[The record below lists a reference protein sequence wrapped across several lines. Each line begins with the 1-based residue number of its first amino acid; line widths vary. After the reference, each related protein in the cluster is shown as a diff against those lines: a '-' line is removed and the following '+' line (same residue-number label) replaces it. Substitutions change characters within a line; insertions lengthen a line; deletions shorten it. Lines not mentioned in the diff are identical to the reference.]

1 MSVIQGQPYKAGLVL
16 APYRAL
22 RAALPDRAMRMAV
35 LRAVPV
41 VGALV
46 HQRGGRWEINSV
58 EFTARLM
65 RSN

>member
-1 MSVIQGQPYKAGLVL
+1 MITL

-22 RAALPDRAMRMAV
+22 RQALPDRAMRMAV

-46 HQRGGRWEINSV
+46 HQRNGRWEINSV
-58 EFTARLM
+58 AFTAALM
-65 RSN
+65 NLNWRD